1 MWNWKKLLYI
11 ILFIKQKQT
20 HRHREQMYGHPE
32 GEGAGM
38 NREMGTDVYTLFVH
52 VCVKLLT
59 HVRLFVTP

>member
-1 MWNWKKLLYI
+1 
-11 ILFIKQKQT
+11 
-20 HRHREQMYGHPE
+20 MYGHPE

-59 HVRLFVTP
+59 HVRLFVTPWTVAHYTPLFMNSLGKHYSYYV